1 MDFVPEIGCE
11 VEVETY
17 IESEGEAIIRELRLI
32 IQDIKKKQ
40 ERQRQDLEKLISEQC
55 SSSTYPL

>member
-11 VEVETY
+11 IEVETY

-32 IQDIKKKQ
+32 IRDIKRKQ
-40 ERQRQDLEKLISEQC
+40 ERRRQDLEKLISEQC
-55 SSSTYPL
+55 SSSTHPL

>member
-40 ERQRQDLEKLISEQC
+40 ERRREALRKLISEQC

>member
-1 MDFVPEIGCE
+1 MDFVPEVGCA

-17 IESEGEAIIRELRLI
+17 IESEGEAIIRELSLI

-40 ERQRQDLEKLISEQC
+40 ESRRQALRKLISEQG

>member
-32 IQDIKKKQ
+32 IQDIKVKQ
-40 ERQRQDLEKLISEQC
+40 ERRKQALQKLINEQC
-55 SSSTYPL
+55 SSSTHFS